1 MDDTQ
6 KTPTLD
12 EMKAFYEE
20 QLPFLE
26 VQLRYATLKKE
37 IQQADAERIEAI
49 AKIAYLKGNMQ
60 NMAAAE
66 TEGTDQSPE

>member
-1 MDDTQ
+1 MSDTQ
-6 KTPTLD
+6 KIPTLD

-37 IQQADAERIEAI
+37 IQQADAERFEAI
-49 AKIAYLKGNMQ
+49 AKIAYFKGNMNGAPEQ
-60 NMAAAE
+60 
-66 TEGTDQSPE
+66 TDQSAEQAAD